1 MNRSQTKQSGIQL
14 TLCLVLVIFI
24 GPAALAEP
32 DWIWAG
38 ARKAEARVLLRHSF
52 QMEGE
57 ARSARLRMVADFAFA
72 ELSINGKSAGAAEA
86 YGPVVE
92 LDVSGFLLPG
102 RNDLRLVGRSVA
114 GSPALAV
121 QLELVDEKGRKKT
134 IASSPRWQT
143 DTDGLKVESYGN
155 LDLEKWWDLRSPAI
169 DESDDYTQWKRA
181 SNAKAG
187 TNSAEIELLPGYRV
201 ELLRSAGKDEGSWVS
216 LAFDPEGRLTVARED
231 KGLIRYA
238 FSADRKTIS
247 SSELIDGEL
256 RECRGLLYAHGSLYV
271 NANNTKG
278 LYRLRDT
285 NGDGT
290 LDEKKL
296 LHSSPGG
303 VGHGRNALAL
313 GPAGDIYAIHGD
325 AVDLPRGILDRTSP
339 LRQQGLPAR
348 PREGHVLRISPDGS
362 RKELFCGGMRNPF
375 GVAFNTDGEA
385 FTYDADAE
393 FDMGSPWYRPTR
405 VMHLSSGADF
415 GWRAVTGSWP
425 PYFPD
430 HPDNTQ
436 PALDIGKGSP
446 TGVRFGTGSHFP
458 PEYSKALYILDWA
471 YGRILAVHLV
481 PRGSSYI
488 GAAEVFLRGQ
498 PLNLTDLAFGP
509 DGAMYFTTGGRKTQ
523 SALYRVSYTG
533 PKHKARER
541 TLQEKEREAL
551 AGEHRKRRREVEAYH
566 GAGKV
571 YDGPL
576 SRPSDD
582 ARIAQAVRIAL
593 EHAGKLP
600 ATKARLRK
608 TNVDGATVGLLA
620 AEAKIAAP
628 GRLPGLVQA
637 WLAENRDWK
646 SWALS
651 QKLGFVDLFR
661 RVLARGQLPARSREL
676 ISSTFQVHFPAAS
689 GELNRALAALLI
701 ELDPAGS
708 VQKTVSLLADIT
720 AQAERLHYLYHLRGA
735 RLGWTQAS
743 RREFFSSFNSPRS
756 FIGGRGLP
764 GFLSHLQRDARVTL
778 SAAEK
783 KEFVDLFEKPNSPPP
798 LPDLSERQLVK
809 EWKLVDLEA
818 GLNFE
823 ASSQDRAS
831 GRKVFAQALCSRC
844 HRHGLEGRPVGPE
857 LTYVSRRFSRRDLLA
872 EILDPSRSI
881 AENYQTFVLELKDG
895 RVLSG
900 QVIPNLDYRDPHLQ
914 LAIDPLRPDNF
925 TRIAKTSIH
934 AARRSPVSLMPAGL
948 LNTFSRKEIL
958 DLLAWIELGADKDG
972 D

>member
-1 MNRSQTKQSGIQL
+1 MNHSQIRQSCIQCI
-14 TLCLVLVIFI
+14 LCLVLVIFI

-38 ARKAEARVLLRHSF
+38 ARTAEARVLLRHTF
-52 QMEGE
+52 QMDEE

-72 ELSINGKSAGAAEA
+72 ELSINGKSAAAAEA

-102 RNDLRLVGRSVA
+102 RNELRLAGRSVA
-114 GSPALAV
+114 ASPALAV
-121 QLELVDEKGRKKT
+121 RLELVDEKGRKKT
-134 IASSPRWQT
+134 ISSSPRWQT
-143 DTDGLKVESYGN
+143 ETDELKVESYG
-155 LDLEKWWDLRSPAI
+155 DLGIEKWWGLRPPAI

-187 TNSAEIELLPGYRV
+187 TSSADIELLPGYRV
-201 ELLRSAGKDEGSWVS
+201 ELLRSAGKGEGSWVS

-238 FSADRKTIS
+238 FSADRKAIS

-278 LYRLRDT
+278 LYRLRDS

-296 LHSSPGG
+296 LHSSPGS

-325 AVDLPRGILDRTSP
+325 AVELPGGIVDRTSP
-339 LRQQGLPAR
+339 LRQQGLPSR

-375 GVAFNTDGEA
+375 GISFNTDGEA

-393 FDMGSPWYRPTR
+393 FDMGSPWYRPTQ

-436 PALDIGKGSP
+436 PTLNIGKGSP

-498 PLNLTDLAFGP
+498 PLNLTDLVFGP

-523 SALYRVSYTG
+523 SALYRVSYSG
-533 PKHKARER
+533 PKIQARAGTR
-541 TLQEKEREAL
+541 QEKEREAL
-551 AGEHRKRRREVEAYH
+551 AGEHRKRRREVEAHH
-566 GAGKV
+566 GAAKV
-571 YDGPL
+571 YDGLL

-582 ARIAQAVRIAL
+582 ARIAQAVRVAL

-600 ATKARLRK
+600 ATKDLLRK
-608 TNVDGATVGLLA
+608 TNAGGGAVELLA

-628 GRLPGLVQA
+628 GQLPGLVQR

-651 QKLGFVDLFR
+651 RKLGFVDLFR
-661 RVLARGQLPARSREL
+661 RVLARGRLPASSREL
-676 ISSTFQVHFPAAS
+676 ISSTFQRHFPSAS
-689 GELNRALAALLI
+689 GELNRALAALLV
-701 ELDPAGS
+701 ELDPAAS
-708 VQKTVSLLADIT
+708 VQKTVRLLADTT
-720 AQAERLHYLYHLRGA
+720 AQTERLHYLYHLRSA
-735 RLGWTQAS
+735 KLGWTPAS
-743 RREFFSSFNSPRS
+743 RRVFFDILNFPRA
-756 FIGGRGLP
+756 FVGGRGMP
-764 GFLSHLQRDARVTL
+764 GFLKNLQSDARATL

-783 KEFVDLFEKPNSPPP
+783 KDFVDLFEKTNPPRP
-798 LPDLSERQLVK
+798 LPDLSGLQLVK
-809 EWKLVDLEA
+809 EWKLEDLEA

-823 ASSQDRAS
+823 ASTRDRAN
-831 GRKVFAQALCSRC
+831 GRKVFARALCGRC
-844 HRHGLEGRPVGPE
+844 HRRGPE
-857 LTYVSRRFSRRDLLA
+857 GGVAGPDLTHVSRRFSRRDLLA
-872 EILDPSRSI
+872 EIIDPSRSI
-881 AENYQTFVLELKDG
+881 AENYQSFVVEMKDG

-900 QVIPNLDYRDPHLQ
+900 QVIPNLDYRDPYLQ
-914 LAIDPLRPDNF
+914 LALDSLRPDEL
-925 TRIAKTSIH
+925 TRVAKTSVR
-934 AARRSPVSLMPAGL
+934 ATRRSPVSLMPAGL
-948 LNTFSRKEIL
+948 LNTFSRNEIL
-958 DLLAWIELGADKDG
+958 DLLAWIELGDEKG
-972 D
+972 GN

>member
-1 MNRSQTKQSGIQL
+1 MNRSQTSQSGIQL
-14 TLCLVLVIFI
+14 ILCLVLVILI

-38 ARKAEARVLLRHSF
+38 ARKTEARVLLRHSF
-52 QMEGE
+52 QVEGE
-57 ARSARLRMVADFAFA
+57 NRSARLRMVADFAFA
-72 ELSINGKSAGAAEA
+72 ELSINGKLAGAAEA

-102 RNDLRLVGRSVA
+102 RNELRLAGRSLA
-114 GSPALAV
+114 DSPALAV
-121 QLELVDEKGRKKT
+121 SLELVDEKGRRRT
-134 IASSPRWQT
+134 ITSSPRWQT
-143 DTDGLKVESYGN
+143 DTDELKVESYG
-155 LDLEKWWDLRSPAI
+155 DLGFEKWWGLRPPAI

-181 SNAKAG
+181 SNARAG
-187 TNSAEIELLPGYRV
+187 TSSAEIELLSGYRA

-231 KGLIRYA
+231 KGLIRYV

-256 RECRGLLYAHGSLYV
+256 RECRGLLYAHGGLYV

-285 NGDGT
+285 DGDGT
-290 LDEKKL
+290 FDEKKL
-296 LHSSPGG
+296 LHSSPGS

-313 GPAGDIYAIHGD
+313 GPEGDIYVIHGD
-325 AVDLPRGILDRTSP
+325 AVDLPGAIVDRTSP
-339 LRQQGLPAR
+339 LRQRGLPSR

-375 GVAFNTDGEA
+375 GIAFNTDGEA

-393 FDMGSPWYRPTR
+393 FDMGSPWYRPTQ
-405 VMHLSSGADF
+405 VMHLSSAADF

-436 PALDIGKGSP
+436 PTLDIGKGSP

-498 PLNLTDLAFGP
+498 PLNLTDLVFGP

-523 SALYRVSYTG
+523 SALYRVSYSG
-533 PKHKARER
+533 PKIQARAR
-541 TLQEKEREAL
+541 TRQEKEREAL
-551 AGEHRKRRREVEAYH
+551 AGEHRKRRREVEAHH

-576 SRPSDD
+576 SLPSDD

-593 EHAGKLP
+593 EHAGELP
-600 ATKARLRK
+600 ATKTRLRN
-608 TNVDGATVGLLA
+608 TNAEGGAVELLA

-628 GRLPGLVQA
+628 GQLPGLVQR
-637 WLAENRDWK
+637 WLLENRDWK
-646 SWALS
+646 IWALS

-676 ISSTFQVHFPAAS
+676 ISSAFQEHFPSAS
-689 GELNRALAALLI
+689 GELNRALAALLV
-701 ELDPAGS
+701 ELDPAVS
-708 VQKTVSLLADIT
+708 VQKTVRLLADT
-720 AQAERLHYLYHLRGA
+720 AVQEERLHYLYHLRSA
-735 RLGWTQAS
+735 KLGWTPAS
-743 RREFFSSFNSPRS
+743 RRAFFDSLSSPRS
-756 FIGGRGLP
+756 FIGGRGMP
-764 GFLSHLQRDARVTL
+764 GFLKNIQSDARATL

-783 KEFVDLFEKPNSPPP
+783 KVFVDLFEKINKPPP
-798 LPDLSERQLVK
+798 LPDLSKLQLVK
-809 EWKLVDLEA
+809 EWKLEDLET

-823 ASSQDRAS
+823 ASTRDRAN
-831 GRKVFAQALCSRC
+831 GRKVFARALCGRC
-844 HRHGLEGRPVGPE
+844 HRRGPE
-857 LTYVSRRFSRRDLLA
+857 GGVAGPDLTHVSRRFSRRDLLA

-881 AENYQTFVLELKDG
+881 AENYQSFVLELKDG

-900 QVIPNLDYRDPHLQ
+900 QVIPNLDYRDPYLHLA
-914 LAIDPLRPDNF
+914 LDPLQPDRL
-925 TRIAKTSIH
+925 TRIVKTSIR
-934 AARRSPVSLMPAGL
+934 ATRRSPVSLMPAGL
-948 LNTFSRKEIL
+948 LNIFSRKEIL

-972 D
+972 K